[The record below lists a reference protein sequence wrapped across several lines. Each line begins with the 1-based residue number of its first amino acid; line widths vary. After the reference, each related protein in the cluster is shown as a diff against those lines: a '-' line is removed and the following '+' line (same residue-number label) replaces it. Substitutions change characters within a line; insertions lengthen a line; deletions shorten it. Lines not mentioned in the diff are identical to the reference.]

1 MFRGR
6 SGGVPIPTELETEQ
20 AYVDHAYEHLAEA
33 RDRVLG
39 LTSMVEVGSGG
50 TNQARFERDAIWET
64 VAARLGQLDMGD
76 AALVFGRID
85 QEPHADSGC
94 YYIGRVGV
102 WDSKQDPV
110 VGDWRARWPSR
121 SIGPPESTLWAYNG
135 AGIS

>member
-50 TNQARFERDAIWET
+50 TNQARFERDVIWET
-64 VAARLGQLDMGD
+64 VAAAGPLDQVKRRQRM
-76 AALVFGRID
+76 
-85 QEPHADSGC
+85 S
-94 YYIGRVGV
+94 
-102 WDSKQDPV
+102 QDPV
-110 VGDWRARWPSR
+110 TLAGAFMR
-121 SIGPPESTLWAYNG
+121 SAEKPQRKR
-135 AGIS
+135 GIMREP